1 MAQLPAGFLP
11 HMVTVKPLTGS
22 GGLGPVYGSPFAV
35 PAMVEEGSR
44 LVRDADGAEVVSSA
58 RVHCGF
64 DVVVPVGSMV
74 TVWAGTGRERVSEA
88 ISVDGSEH
96 PLVPGYQTI
105 ALA

>member
-1 MAQLPAGFLP
+1 MVQLPSGFLP
-11 HMVTVKPLTGS
+11 HTVTVKPLTGS
-22 GGLGPVYGSPFAV
+22 NGFGPAYGAPFIV
-35 PAMVEEGSR
+35 PAIVEEGAR
-44 LVRDADGAEVVSSA
+44 LVRNPDGAEVVSTV

-64 DVVVPVGSMV
+64 DVNVPVGSTV

>member
-74 TVWAGTGRERVSEA
+74 TVWSGTARERVSA
-88 ISVDGSEH
+88 VLTAVGSEH
-96 PLVPGYQTI
+96 PAVPGYQTLS
-105 ALA
+105 LA